1 MNRKYIIFPMLAL
14 SALPALSANETNLV
28 RIAELEGICG
38 APPSCNV
45 EDQIHDPTPTNII
58 VKYGISRRQLVDDLI
73 FISNKYSANETNED
87 NRTVRD
93 MAICYVGQYGD
104 TNDLPFLSV
113 IVTNRADYA
122 QESATMA
129 SLALLKHSP
138 ELINMVNDILTNQ
151 TCFSRGIRGWS
162 ISYLLQICEEGDA
175 EYVDDSTQRARIAS
189 YFLNKAC
196 AGDFTDYLFVD
207 RCACEMNPSYR
218 HSQTRRDNLARN
230 RPPNLTG
237 RQAELYDARQR
248 DAMEPGS

>member
-104 TNDLPFLSV
+104 SGDLPYLSSIMTNKNDFARQTAFYSSLSISDGTTNFITLVNEAFNPANGFSKEFQDGFYVGLYEHWKNDSNKNSNQCVFIAQLFL
-113 IVTNRADYA
+113 
-122 QESATMA
+122 ESAT
-129 SLALLKHSP
+129 
-138 ELINMVNDILTNQ
+138 N
-151 TCFSRGIRGWS
+151 CGW
-162 ISYLLQICEEGDA
+162 
-175 EYVDDSTQRARIAS
+175 
-189 YFLNKAC
+189 N
-196 AGDFTDYLFVD
+196 LFID

-248 DAMEPGS
+248 DAMEPEQ

>member
-1 MNRKYIIFPMLAL
+1 MNRNTLFLAFAFAFMSQL
-14 SALPALSANETNLV
+14 SASETNLV

-45 EDQIHDPTPTNII
+45 EDQIHDPIPTNII

-122 QESATMA
+122 QESAIMA
-129 SLALLKHSP
+129 SLALLKSSS
-138 ELINMVNDILTNQ
+138 ELISFARCVATNRLLFTVDTYRNVENWLYGMCKENESDDYFNDAVQ
-151 TCFSRGIRGWS
+151 HDRV
-162 ISYLLQICEEGDA
+162 A
-175 EYVDDSTQRARIAS
+175 A
-189 YFLNKAC
+189 YFLERA
-196 AGDFTDYLFVD
+196 ALPYERPLGADYF
-207 RCACEMNPSYR
+207 ACEMNPSYR
-218 HSQTRRDNLARN
+218 HSQARRDNLSRN

-248 DAMEPGS
+248 DAMEPEQ